1 MLKKGQGMTEEN
13 KEKGDSLYGK
23 ASNIHHTKTFFFLGA
38 ASGLAFA
45 FLAPLF
51 SKQVRPWARRII
63 KNGMKIGQHIQKSA
77 AGMKEELEDIAAEAK
92 AEIERE
98 REQ

>member
-1 MLKKGQGMTEEN
+1 
-13 KEKGDSLYGK
+13 
-23 ASNIHHTKTFFFLGA
+23 
-38 ASGLAFA
+38 
-45 FLAPLF
+45 
-51 SKQVRPWARRII
+51 
-63 KNGMKIGQHIQKSA
+63 MKIGQHIQKSA